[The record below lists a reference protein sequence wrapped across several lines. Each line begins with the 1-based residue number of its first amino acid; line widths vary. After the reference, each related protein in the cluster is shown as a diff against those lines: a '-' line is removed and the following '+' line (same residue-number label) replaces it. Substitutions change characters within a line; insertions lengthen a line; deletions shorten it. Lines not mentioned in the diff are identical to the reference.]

1 MSGSKQGDIRG
12 QTSAGCDGSCPA
24 EGLSFTVDY
33 KKYFS
38 LLLIIEE
45 NQFLESGV

>member
-1 MSGSKQGDIRG
+1 MGIYGDKLPPV
-12 QTSAGCDGSCPA
+12 AAEVCPA
-24 EGLSFTVDY
+24 EGLSFAVDY

-38 LLLIIEE
+38 ILLLIEE